1 VSEWRELGLPWGDV
15 AVVVVATVDFAAAV
29 AEDEL
34 REKLR
39 LGGIRR
45 YEDVAAGH
53 HAANVTRPTTAGALS
68 VIPRREP

>member
-1 VSEWRELGLPWGDV
+1 LRHCPRCRLPSAGY
-15 AVVVVATVDFAAAV
+15 AAFV